1 MSKFKAVIGD
11 PPIID
16 NKIAERTTTAL
27 FGCSLSEL
35 IKEISLNKGGKF
47 DFLYSEGSKINE
59 SV

>member
-16 NKIAERTTTAL
+16 NTIAERTTTAL
-27 FGCSLSEL
+27 FGCTLSEL

-47 DFLYSEGSKINE
+47 DFLYKEG
-59 SV
+59 

>member
-1 MSKFKAVIGD
+1 MPKFKTVIGD

-35 IKEISLNKGGKF
+35 IKEISLNKCGKF
-47 DFLYSEGSKINE
+47 DFLYKEG
-59 SV
+59 